1 MPYAHRPRTWARRLL
16 ASAAVPL
23 LGLAV
28 AAPAAH
34 AASSRAAAAG
44 GPPVVV
50 AHRNGAAY
58 APENTLA
65 AVRAAAL
72 LGAGWLETDVQRTK
86 DHRLVLMHDPTL
98 RRTTNVESRYPGHKP
113 WRVGDL
119 TLRQTERLDAG
130 GWFAPRFR
138 GERVPTLRRYLRM
151 LDRTGQGVLLEIK
164 SPELY
169 PGMVRQIAGELRRD
183 GWLDGAHR
191 DRLVVQSFDA
201 GAVRAFHELEPKVT
215 TAVIGA
221 PRGRELAAD
230 ARFADVISPKF
241 THVTKKYAAA
251 VHRTRAAHGHRMR
264 LYVWTIDDRATA
276 RRVTRDGADG
286 IISDKPDLRP

>member
-1 MPYAHRPRTWARRLL
+1 MPYAHPARTRARRLL
-16 ASAAVPL
+16 VPVAVPL
-23 LGLAV
+23 LAV
-28 AAPAAH
+28 AIAAPAAR
-34 AASSRAAAAG
+34 AAPSRAAAG
-44 GPPVVV
+44 KPVVV

-65 AVRAAAL
+65 AVRSSAL

-86 DHRLVLMHDPTL
+86 DGRLILMHDPTL
-98 RRTTNVESRYPGHKP
+98 RRTTNVESRYPDRKP
-113 WRVGDL
+113 WRVGDF

-164 SPELY
+164 SPSLY
-169 PGMVRQIAGELRRD
+169 PGMVKQIARELRRG
-183 GWLDGAHR
+183 GWLDAAHR

-201 GAVRAFHELEPKVT
+201 PAVRRFHKLEPKVT

-221 PRGRELAAD
+221 PHGRELAAD

-241 THVTKKYAAA
+241 THVTKAYAAA
-251 VHRTRAAHGHRMR
+251 VHRRRGAHGHHMR
-264 LYVWTIDDRATA
+264 LYVWTIDDRSIA

-286 IISDKPDLRP
+286 IISDKPDLHP